1 MLQGVMMMLSNPM
14 FAASDGGKMER
25 IGKQKAIVKYDAS
38 NQSGEIQIVV
48 ANRFMVTIEG
58 DGVTDKVLKD
68 YASAIDFNK
77 MAQMP

>member
-1 MLQGVMMMLSNPM
+1 MMLSNPM

-25 IGKQKAIVKYDAS
+25 IGKQKAIVKIRDAS

-68 YASAIDFNK
+68 YAGAIDFNK